1 MSGMCKSDQR
11 QNSKNRNKWQAKEN
25 ARTWEV
31 RKDKRIATD
40 KRRKDAA
47 ARKIERRAERGKPMR
62 GHARAMRRLLIRK
75 AA

>member
-31 RKDKRIATD
+31 RKGKRIATD

-47 ARKIERRAERGKPMR
+47 ARKIERRTKRGKPMR
-62 GHARAMRRLLIRK
+62 GHARAMRRQSFRQ